1 MVIFRK
7 SRLESRI
14 AEVERELKAVSREIR
29 VQERIFRRE
38 KRLAGCR
45 PGDGK
50 KGEGRTKD
58 RGEASSRRLA
68 SYLSAGSF
76 QTTAHPK
83 FRSDLVRR
91 RRLLIGGAV
100 ADLAAA
106 AWIIWKTLF

>member
-29 VQERIFRRE
+29 VRERLARRE
-38 KRLAGCR
+38 RRLAGYRFPGGESGEDKSR
-45 PGDGK
+45 PGED
-50 KGEGRTKD
+50 T
-58 RGEASSRRLA
+58 SSRRLA

-100 ADLAAA
+100 IGLAAA